1 MKSTTYFCLLLL
13 GVVFLMPSCQAPDS
27 GATTHEINADSV
39 KAMINA
45 LEVDYANASNAKD
58 VAGVLKYY
66 AADAEIYSAE
76 EGTQV
81 GLEAIKASLEKDMA
95 SDTSGNKV
103 SFNVT
108 GVWASG
114 NLAVETGTSTTTGKD
129 GAVVRTGKYMVLY
142 ELRDGKYIAIR
153 EMNMRD
159 KPAEAPDATKPAQ

>member
-1 MKSTTYFCLLLL
+1 MKSTTFCLALLL
-13 GVVFLMPSCQAPDS
+13 SAAFFLPSCQAPDTS
-27 GATTHEINADSV
+27 AATHEINADSV

-81 GLEAIKASLEKDMA
+81 GTDAIKASLEKSVA
-95 SDTSGNKV
+95 SDTSGNTV

-142 ELRDGKYIAIR
+142 ELRDGKYIALR

-159 KPAEAPDATKPAQ
+159 KPAEAPDATKPVQ

>member
-1 MKSTTYFCLLLL
+1 MKSTIVFCLLLA
-13 GVVFLMPSCQAPDS
+13 GASCLMTSCQAPAAS
-27 GATTHEINADSV
+27 EPAAAINVDSV
-39 KAMINA
+39 KAMIQA

-76 EGTQV
+76 DGTQV
-81 GLEAIKASLEKDMA
+81 GLDAIKAILEKDMA
-95 SDTSGNKV
+95 ADTSGHTV
-103 SFNVT
+103 SFTVT

-114 NLAVETGTSTTTGKD
+114 NMAVETGTSTTSAKD
-129 GAVVRTGKYMVLY
+129 GSVVHTGKYMVLY

-159 KPAEAPDATKPAQ
+159 KAEAPKEEAKPAQ

>member
-129 GAVVRTGKYMVLY
+129 GTVVRTGKYMVLY

>member
-1 MKSTTYFCLLLL
+1 MKSTIFFCLLLA
-13 GVVFLMPSCQAPDS
+13 GASCFLPACQAPA
-27 GATTHEINADSV
+27 ATEPSAEINADSV
-39 KAMINA
+39 KAMIQA

-66 AADAEIYSAE
+66 ASDAEIYSAE

-81 GLEAIKASLEKDMA
+81 GLDAIKASLEKDMA
-95 SDTSGNKV
+95 SDTAGNTV

-114 NLAVETGTSTTTGKD
+114 NMAVETGTSTTTAKD
-129 GAVVRTGKYMVLY
+129 GSVVSTGKYMVLY

-153 EMNMRD
+153 EMNMPD
-159 KPAEAPDATKPAQ
+159 PKEAPKEEAKPVQ